1 MELELKHLLSY
12 LPYGLDCQYKGIING
27 KEISKHKKDFEKE
40 NTPYPNWSYYEPL
53 EGIEGL
59 KVAPLKTIRV
69 YKKYWVVTCGIFNIG
84 QKGFYKGVGIK
95 PILRPLLEFGDSD
108 DLRKIL
114 EFIGLGRWCEAYDTY
129 FDAWFN
135 DACNIDKLVLQAPY
149 EVFQYFLANH
159 YDVFGLISNNLAIDI
174 NTLKQ

>member
-1 MELELKHLLSY
+1 MELEIKHLAQY
-12 LPYGLDCQYKGIING
+12 LPYGLKAILSNEG
-27 KEISKHKKDFEKE
+27 KFNLDSE
-40 NTPYPNWSYYEPL
+40 YPNEHQNKICTITDFTTYSKDLGGSMKVDGVANYSFDFDSLSEIQIVLHPL
-53 EGIEGL
+53 S
-59 KVAPLKTIRV
+59 
-69 YKKYWVVTCGIFNIG
+69 
-84 QKGFYKGVGIK
+84 
-95 PILRPLLEFGDSD
+95 EFGDSD
-108 DLRKIL
+108 DLRKVH
-114 EFIGLGRWCEAYDTY
+114 EFIVIGKWCEAYDTY